1 MAGRRAIARD
11 VHFYHFAEPD
21 KALGG
26 LILNLSVTETNFLS
40 MLGIIIV
47 ASGPYRVTLRST
59 GHDLTPTN
67 EPLQPGHYDIR
78 PYSRKDTVSI
88 TDEPCVIRIISQSS
102 TCRDSRFRTE
112 VRQRDGK
119 CVITGTAN
127 IRAEGDN
134 WSSFHAAHVFPL
146 SSEDYWL
153 QSGFSRWITNRIG
166 ERDTGINSCQNGL
179 LMRSHMHEQFDEF
192 YFSINPDDGYKI
204 TCFDKDFDGIDGRI
218 LDPVCR
224 DPSDNRRVSDELLR
238 WHFRQAVL
246 ANMREAGE
254 PSFET
259 DFPPGTD
266 MMGEILNGPAA
277 AKRMEAELFS
287 RLGSYS
293 SPGNSLNSLYDH
305 LDSA

>member
-40 MLGIIIV
+40 MLGILV
-47 ASGPYRVTLRST
+47 VYL
-59 GHDLTPTN
+59 L
-67 EPLQPGHYDIR
+67 LQPGHYNIR
-78 PYSRKDTVSI
+78 PYSRKDTISI

-102 TCRDSRFRTE
+102 TGRDSSFRTE
-112 VRQRDGK
+112 VRKRDGK
-119 CVITGTAN
+119 CVITGTVN

-146 SSEDYWL
+146 SSEVYWL
-153 QSGFSRWITNRIG
+153 QSGFSRLITNRLG

-179 LMRSHMHEQFDEF
+179 LMRSHMHEQFDGF

-246 ANMREAGE
+246 ANMRGAGE

-266 MMGEILNGPAA
+266 MMGEILSGPAA

-287 RLGSYS
+287 RLGGRS
-293 SPGNSLNSLYDH
+293 SPGNSLNSLYDY

>member
-26 LILNLSVTETNFLS
+26 LILNRSVTETNFLS

-59 GHDLTPTN
+59 GHDLTPTD

-78 PYSRKDTVSI
+78 PYSRKDTISI

-102 TCRDSRFRTE
+102 TGRDSRFRTE
-112 VRQRDGK
+112 VRKRDGK
-119 CVITGTAN
+119 CVITGTVN

-179 LMRSHMHEQFDEF
+179 LMRSHMHEQFDGF

-224 DPSDNRRVSDELLR
+224 DPNDNRRVSDKLLR

-246 ANMREAGE
+246 ANMRGAGE

-293 SPGNSLNSLYDH
+293 SSGKSLNGLYDY